1 MQAASPKPQA
11 VDNVSEARPRSAAR
25 DEQIMLTIRMRRT
38 GSKKRPF
45 FRVVVSEARSKKEG
59 EFVEVLGFYNPRT
72 KPAVVEINKERISH
86 WISKGARPT
95 DSVRTLLAKHLTRDR
110 AIVATPVS
118 PEQSQGV
125 TAEPTAPRA

>member
-1 MQAASPKPQA
+1 
-11 VDNVSEARPRSAAR
+11 
-25 DEQIMLTIRMRRT
+25 MLTIRMRRT

-72 KPAVVEINKERISH
+72 KPAVVEINRERIAH
-86 WISKGARPT
+86 WISKGARPS
-95 DSVRTLLAKHLTRDR
+95 DSVRTLLAKHLTKDR
-110 AIVATPVS
+110 AIVDAP
-118 PEQSQGV
+118 V

>member
-1 MQAASPKPQA
+1 
-11 VDNVSEARPRSAAR
+11 
-25 DEQIMLTIRMRRT
+25 MLTIRMRRT

-72 KPAVVEINKERISH
+72 KPAVVEINKERITH

-110 AIVATPVS
+110 AAQDAP
-118 PEQSQGV
+118 V
-125 TAEPTAPRA
+125 TAEPTAPKA